1 MSHDTDHEA
10 EHTPEAISERIRSGS
25 TQGYLKDSIYGAIDG
40 AVTTFAVVASVTGA
54 GLSSGIVI
62 ILGLANLLADG
73 FSMAAGNFLGTRAE
87 NQSVSKARREEER
100 EIETHP
106 KASKRKY
113 GKFSQPRGSK
123 VKPWKRS

>member
-62 ILGLANLLADG
+62 ILGLANLLGDG
-73 FSMAAGNFLGTRAE
+73 FSMAAGIFW
-87 NQSVSKARREEER
+87 ER
-100 EIETHP
+100 ELRTSRRAKPVARKSE
-106 KASKRKY
+106 KSKPIPRRAR
-113 GKFSQPRGSK
+113 GNTANFRSQGVQR
-123 VKPWKRS
+123 